1 MQVMLGPQWQTSVV
15 LLAWLAPVGFIQSLV
30 SSTGTVLMA
39 RGSTG
44 LMLRLGI
51 VGAVLQVGGVM
62 IGAAWGIGGRGRRL
76 PGRQSGQRCLA
87 LHFTGRL
94 IGVSLADVAR
104 SVAPA
109 VAAALLMVLAL
120 RACAPLVAQAVH
132 APLASLLVQVAIG
145 VLAYGA
151 AAAVLLRP
159 QLLSLRSLVGFQK
172 KVEA

>member
-1 MQVMLGPQWQTSVV
+1 
-15 LLAWLAPVGFIQSLV
+15 
-30 SSTGTVLMA
+30 
-39 RGSTG
+39 
-44 LMLRLGI
+44 
-51 VGAVLQVGGVM
+51 
-62 IGAAWGIGGRGRRL
+62 
-76 PGRQSGQRCLA
+76 
-87 LHFTGRL
+87 
-94 IGVSLADVAR
+94 
-104 SVAPA
+104 
-109 VAAALLMVLAL
+109 MVLAL